1 MPGTTIGWPA
11 AALLT
16 TNVWAAMSP
25 TRLWPLPVRMRMK
38 PTSGRHQGN
47 RSTIRSSQRMNARP
61 RPGARPSSR
70 TVRMPQ
76 ISLPIVKLVRPCST
90 TASRSEITKATGVK
104 SVGASVVK

>member
-25 TRLWPLPVRMRMK
+25 TRRWPLPVRMRMN
-38 PTSGRHQGN
+38 PTSGRHHGN
-47 RSTIRSSQRMNARP
+47 KSTISSSQRTSARP
-61 RPGARPSSR
+61 RPGGRPSSR

-76 ISLPIVKLVRPCST
+76 ISLPIVHPTRPCRT
-90 TASRSEITKATGVK
+90 TAMRSEIPSATGLN
-104 SVGASVVK
+104 SVGCSVVK